1 MADKTTKF
9 NDMHSITI
17 FAGVL
22 LMIAVCAMFCMLFIL
37 HSTARRS
44 ESLNRMV
51 NNRAYCDSAI
61 NDLMDASDYLT
72 NEAWQY
78 AADGNLEHMRNYWR
92 EVDLLRRR
100 DKALQ
105 TLLHAGLTKQ
115 EVSRAMQAKYYSD
128 TLIAG
133 ETWSMRMLAES
144 QGVSEKEMTREVA
157 AYKLSKTDEALPP
170 SVKRERA
177 RDYLL
182 GPVYTASKQSIRDN
196 VLAFRETISERLEAN
211 SAAAQTAGKSAG
223 HYAVGAILV
232 MMIILIALII
242 TFYDTVKKK
251 NLELVTALEKAE
263 AASSAKSYFTSRMS
277 HEIRTPL
284 NAVLGYLDIAK
295 NTDDIN
301 RRDDCLTKCRIAA
314 VNLINIVNDVL
325 DLSAIENGRM
335 KLASVQFSLAGLI
348 SELRVVYS
356 THAEMKGVRFEASA
370 AGILHDEVTGDR
382 MRTNQVLTNL
392 LSNAVKFT
400 ADGGLVTLKA
410 EQTVDA
416 ATGSSLVTFTVSDS
430 GIGISPEFLPH
441 VFDPYEQEDAAVS
454 QKFGGTGLGLS
465 IVRNMS
471 ELMGGK
477 VEAVSEKDKGSSFAV
492 TLPYK
497 LADKPEPLPAQ
508 TEEAGGTNSLEGMK
522 LLLAEDNAMNSEIA
536 QTILTA
542 AGAQV
547 TPAMDGEKAVELFEA
562 SAAGSYDAIL
572 MDIMMPRLDGY
583 GAARRIRSS
592 SHADAASV
600 PIIAMTANAFASDVQ
615 LALDAG
621 MNAHVAKPIDVPTLL
636 QTLAKFK
643 NSGSRGTA
651 V

>member
-1 MADKTTKF
+1 MADKSTTKF

-17 FAGVL
+17 FAGIL
-22 LMIAVCAMFCMLFIL
+22 LAIAVCAMFSMLYIL

-44 ESLNRMV
+44 ELLSRMV
-51 NNRAYCDSAI
+51 SNRAYCDSAI

-78 AADGNLEHMRNYWR
+78 AADGHLEHMRDYWR

-105 TLLHAGLTKQ
+105 KLFHAGLTKQ
-115 EVSRAMQAKYYSD
+115 EVSRAMRAKYYSD

-144 QGVSEKEMTREVA
+144 QGISEKEMTREVA

-170 SVKRERA
+170 YAKREYA

-182 GPVYTASKQSIRDN
+182 GPVYTASKQAIRDN
-196 VLAFRETISERLEAN
+196 VLAFREIISERLEAN
-211 SAAAQTAGKSAG
+211 SAAARAAGQSAG
-223 HYAVGAILV
+223 RYAVCAVLV
-232 MMIILIALII
+232 LMIILIALII

-251 NLELVTALEKAE
+251 NLALVTALEKAE

-295 NTDDIN
+295 KSCDGEK
-301 RRDDCLTKCRIAA
+301 REDCLSKCRIAA

-370 AGILHDEVTGDR
+370 DGILHDEVTGDR

-400 ADGGLVTLKA
+400 AGGGLVTLRA
-410 EQTVDA
+410 EQQIEA
-416 ATGSSLVTFTVSDS
+416 ETGSCLVTFTVSDS

-441 VFDPYEQEDAAVS
+441 VFDPYEQEDASVS

-465 IVRNMS
+465 IVRSMS

-477 VEAVSEKDKGSSFAV
+477 VEAASEKEKGSSFTV
-492 TLPYK
+492 TLPFK
-497 LADKPEPLPAQ
+497 LADKREPLPEQPAE
-508 TEEAGGTNSLEGMK
+508 TGAANSLKGMK
-522 LLLAEDNAMNSEIA
+522 LLLAEDNPMNSEIA
-536 QTILTA
+536 QTILSA
-542 AGAQV
+542 AGARV
-547 TPAMDGEKAVELFEA
+547 TAAMNGEEAAELFEA

-572 MDIMMPRLDGY
+572 MDIMMPKLDGY

-592 SHADAASV
+592 AHADAASV
-600 PIIAMTANAFASDVQ
+600 PIIAMTANAFSSDVQ
-615 LALDAG
+615 QALDAG
-621 MNAHVAKPIDVPTLL
+621 MNAHVAKPIDVPLLLETLK
-636 QTLAKFK
+636 KFK
-643 NSGSRGTA
+643 KLN
-651 V
+651 